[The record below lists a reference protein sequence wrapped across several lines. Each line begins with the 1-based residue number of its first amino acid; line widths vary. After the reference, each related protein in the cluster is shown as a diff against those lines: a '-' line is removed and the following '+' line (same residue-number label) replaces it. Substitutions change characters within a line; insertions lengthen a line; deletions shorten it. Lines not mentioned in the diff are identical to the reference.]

1 MEHIDG
7 GIKTPSTASDAEL
20 TGTPMRTALRLGFA
34 LLLTLPSWSS
44 AEIYRWTDAEGRVHF
59 TQDLSQVPLA
69 HRAEAEQSAAAPRV
83 DRLQTYS
90 TPPANADASVR
101 RRLRRPRFGEL
112 LRIPFEKRGD
122 MMIVEVTLNDRVSAP
137 FLVDTG
143 ASDVSIP
150 AELAARLGIQVGPD
164 TPYRRYQTA
173 NGIVVNP
180 IITLD
185 SVQAGEARLEQVS
198 ASISSTMGVG
208 LLGGAF
214 FNNFTFQV
222 DPAAS
227 MIAVVLNDRVRAGRS
242 EDQWRREFQ
251 HLRAE
256 LARLER
262 YIEENHFTR
271 ESRVAGL
278 EEKRAELEDE
288 LRALEEEADRAEVPQ
303 AWRD

>member
-1 MEHIDG
+1 V
-7 GIKTPSTASDAEL
+7 
-20 TGTPMRTALRLGFA
+20 
-34 LLLTLPSWSS
+34 LLLALPSWSS

-59 TQDLSQVPLA
+59 TQDLSQVPPA
-69 HRAEAEQSAAAPRV
+69 HRARAQQSATAPRA

-90 TPPANADASVR
+90 TSTANAGASVSR
-101 RRLRRPRFGEL
+101 HTRSPRSGEL
-112 LRIPFEKRGD
+112 LRIPFEKRGGV
-122 MMIVEVTLNDRVSAP
+122 MVVNVTLNDRVSAP

-150 AELAARLGIQVGPD
+150 AELAGRLGIQVGPE
-164 TPYRRYQTA
+164 TPYRRYTTA
-173 NGIVVNP
+173 NGIVANP

-185 SVQAGEARLEQVS
+185 SVQAGEARLEQVQ
-198 ASISSTMGVG
+198 ASINSTMEVG

-227 MIAVVLNDRVRAGRS
+227 VIAVVLNDRVRAGRS
-242 EDQWRREFQ
+242 EAQWRLEFQ
-251 HLRAE
+251 RVRGD

-262 YIEENHFTR
+262 YIDENYFAR
-271 ESRVAGL
+271 ASRVAGL
-278 EEKRAELEDE
+278 EEKRAELEGE

>member
-1 MEHIDG
+1 
-7 GIKTPSTASDAEL
+7 
-20 TGTPMRTALRLGFA
+20 MRTALGLGFV
-34 LLLTLPSWSS
+34 LLLILPSSSS

-59 TQDLSQVPLA
+59 TQDLAQVPAA
-69 HRAEAEQSAAAPRV
+69 HRNAAEERAAAPRS

-90 TPPANADASVR
+90 APSDSDRTTVR
-101 RRLRRPRFGEL
+101 RSSRRPRSGEM

-122 MMIVEVTLNDRVSAP
+122 VMLVNVTLNDRVSAP

-150 AELAARLGIQVGPD
+150 AELAGRLGIQIGPE
-164 TPYRRYQTA
+164 TPYRRYTTA
-173 NGIVVNP
+173 NGVIAKPV
-180 IITLD
+180 ITLD
-185 SVQAGEARLEQVS
+185 SVQAGEARLEQVR
-198 ASISSTMGVG
+198 ASISSTMEVG

-214 FNNFTFQV
+214 FNNFTFQI
-222 DPAAS
+222 DPAANL
-227 MIAVVLNDRVRAGRS
+227 IAVVLNDRVRAGRS
-242 EDQWRREFQ
+242 ETQWRQQFQ
-251 HLRAE
+251 STRGD

-278 EEKRAELEDE
+278 EQKRVELEGE
-288 LRALEEEADRAEVPQ
+288 LRDLEEEADRALVPQ